1 MRGIRVACALSA
13 TVAVLGSLGPA
24 APASASNYG
33 VELNGTYRMI
43 MNGDWAKTNEVF
55 MNEQTQVQ
63 TWTFSSSCESPIR
76 CSGTVTSDQGWTAP
90 MTNTGDYWLAV
101 RDVPNWEPCPASY
114 SYPGAEIYTGAG
126 GTTAPAIQRFWF
138 WGWDPSPASAAPRSG
153 IYSQA
158 EPGHRLR
165 AVHAAS
171 TSHLSSRCRFGWSSS
186 PNCRPSASDRQ
197 QVLPR
202 LG

>member
-1 MRGIRVACALSA
+1 MLPATIGYLLCVEFGVAGAMSA
-13 TVAVLGSLGPA
+13 AVAVFGSLGPA
-24 APASASNYG
+24 TPASASNYG

-114 SYPGAEIYTGAG
+114 SYPGAEIFTGAG

-138 WGWDPSPASAAPRSG
+138 WGWDPIASQRSTKIRDLLAG
-153 IYSQA
+153 RTRTQA
-158 EPGHRLR
+158 ESGACGINKPLVIEVPIRLEQ
-165 AVHAAS
+165 
-171 TSHLSSRCRFGWSSS
+171 LS
-186 PNCRPSASDRQ
+186 
-197 QVLPR
+197 
-202 LG
+202 